1 MSKVI
6 KQCPHLNTVQHG
18 GDKEIR
24 TYCTDCNECIKV
36 VKFGGGQTGGV
47 GMTFIGTTKLK

>member
-1 MSKVI
+1 M
-6 KQCPHLNTVQHG
+6 KQPKQYPHLNTVQHG

-36 VKFGGGQTGGV
+36 VKFGGSQTGRV
-47 GMTFIGTTKLK
+47 GMAYIGTKKQ